1 MAALALLRRDNVVL
15 GDQLQA
21 NFDLALHLIAHGG
34 HLLNRPDKLLRLA
47 VTVQAP
53 GHAEWFR
60 LVDNIHPVDPAVA
73 GLTPH
78 SDTDVD
84 FVVEVSVVG
93 KVMNPDP
100 LDGITTLPALTH
112 RLQRFTV
119 DCNLIVT
126 VHTGLRGRNI
136 GLIGVEYLR
145 MTVLTIESD
154 LTDVLAMAEWNRLL
168 RGIANI
174 CKFRRKEVPD
184 QKYSSIKEDDNT
196 DEKPLGN

>member
-15 GDQLQA
+15 GDQLQT
-21 NFDLALHLIAHGG
+21 NFNLVIDLIPHGG
-34 HLLNRPDKLLRLA
+34 HLLYRSDKLLGLT
-47 VTVQAP
+47 VTVQTP
-53 GHAEWFR
+53 GHAEWFS
-60 LVDNIHPVDPAVA
+60 LVDNFHPVDPAVA
-73 GLTPH
+73 GLTSH

-84 FVVEVSVVG
+84 FVVEVSVIG

-100 LDGITTLPALTH
+100 LDGITTLPTLTH
-112 RLQRFTV
+112 RLKRFTV
-119 DCNLIVT
+119 ERNLIVT
-126 VHTGLRGRNI
+126 VHTGLCGRNI

-145 MTVLTIESD
+145 MAVLTIEPD
-154 LTDVLAMAEWNRLL
+154 LTDVLAVAEWNRLL

-184 QKYSSIKEDDNT
+184 QKYSSVKEDDNT